1 MKKIQASFRIL
12 KEIYPPF
19 LILIVFYPII
29 IGFIIDNELSDA
41 RYILINLLWLP
52 MFTIPYIFL
61 KKRIIYYLIVS
72 IIFIVGFIETGHW
85 IILKGPITI
94 TSLFV
99 ISNTNIQEAFEFFDL
114 KATYWLIVLIPYSC
128 LFIIS
133 LRNPPNI
140 SPSEM
145 KPWIIGLVFL
155 VSASFILENAIHGR
169 LARKGVPQ
177 IAKVIFSFIDKRNL
191 YKEAMQDIDPREVN
205 AVSSFQVSSQTFVLI
220 LGESCNRHHMSLYGA
235 TKKTNPLL
243 ETRDDL
249 IVYNDVISP
258 YSNTLNSVLTIFSQ
272 SNLEQN
278 IRFKESVDIIDVFH
292 SAGFK
297 TYWISNQSPIGIW
310 DNLVTV
316 LAKKTDYF
324 KFVNT
329 TSNSSFE
336 AILTT
341 SYDSKLFEPF
351 IEVLEENVP
360 RKFIVVHLMGSH
372 SAYSKR
378 YPKSFKVFTGIN
390 SKEKTIAEYDN
401 SILYNDYIVNSLLNI
416 LKSKN
421 STDNNKIA
429 AAIYLSDH
437 SENVYDEMDR
447 VGHDFSNKL
456 PKANVDIPFFVW
468 LSPSYIQMN
477 KGLVESIHSN
487 VNKPYV
493 VDDLFHSM
501 IDINGIQ
508 SLYLEEERS
517 IFNQEFNELRPRI
530 LEDGKDYD
538 KK

>member
-1 MKKIQASFRIL
+1 MKKIQALLRVL
-12 KEIYPPF
+12 KEIYPPL
-19 LILIVFYPII
+19 LILIVFFPIA
-29 IGFIIDNELSDA
+29 IGFIIDNKLSDA

-52 MFTIPYIFL
+52 LFTIPYIFL
-61 KKRIIYYLIVS
+61 QKRIIYHLIVS
-72 IIFIVGFIETGHW
+72 FFFIVGFIETGHW

-133 LRNPPNI
+133 LRKSPNI
-140 SPSEM
+140 SPSKM
-145 KPWIIGLVFL
+145 KPWIIGFIFL
-155 VSASFILENAIHGR
+155 VSAGFILENAIHGR
-169 LARKGVPQ
+169 HTRKGVPQ
-177 IAKVIFSFIDKRNL
+177 IAKVTFSFIDKRNL

-205 AVSSFQVSSQTFVLI
+205 AVSSFDVASQTFVLI

-235 TKKTNPLL
+235 IRKTNPLL

-278 IRFKESVDIIDVFH
+278 ICFKESVDIIDVFH

-316 LAKKTDYF
+316 LAKKTDYI

-329 TSNSSFE
+329 SSNSSFE

-351 IEVLEENVP
+351 IEVLEENVS
-360 RKFIVVHLMGSH
+360 RKFIVIHLMGSH

-378 YPKSFKVFTGIN
+378 YPKSFEVFAGID

-401 SILYNDYIVNSLLNI
+401 SILYNDYIVDSLLNI
-416 LKSKN
+416 LKSRN
-421 STDNNKIA
+421 STDNDKIA

-447 VGHDFSNKL
+447 VGHDFSNEL
-456 PKANVDIPFFVW
+456 PKANVDIPFLVW

-477 KGLVESIHSN
+477 KDLVESIYSN

-501 IDINGIQ
+501 MDINGIQ
-508 SLYLEEERS
+508 SPYLEEERS
-517 IFNQEFNELRPRI
+517 IFNQEFNELRTRI